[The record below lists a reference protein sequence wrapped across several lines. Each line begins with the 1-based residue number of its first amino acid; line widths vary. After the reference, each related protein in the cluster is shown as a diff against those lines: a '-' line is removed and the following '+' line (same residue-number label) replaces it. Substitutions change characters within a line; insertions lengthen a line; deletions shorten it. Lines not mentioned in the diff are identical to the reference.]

1 MEAQPQKVSTSYH
14 GARVV
19 RRSDRCSNVAVKT
32 GTVLVR
38 DTGDPDRNTLQF
50 VDLPKLFPPYHTDEE
65 KRKDNMLIPL
75 SKVSVFAKHYNANVM
90 YYTLFGLAGERD
102 GIDLKVSC
110 ISRTEVPITDFA
122 VGIVPTAYRHTKQP
136 FVRFAPCLF
145 CRSRRSFIFCPF
157 RLRRAP
163 EVSSSRRQASL
174 NAQIKAQD
182 P

>member
-1 MEAQPQKVSTSYH
+1 METEPQKVSTSYH

-90 YYTLFGLAGERD
+90 YYTLFGLSGDCD

-136 FVRFAPCLF
+136 FVR
-145 CRSRRSFIFCPF
+145 
-157 RLRRAP
+157 
-163 EVSSSRRQASL
+163 
-174 NAQIKAQD
+174 
-182 P
+182 